1 MTDTAIE
8 IREFLTVALRRP
20 VAPDEDYFA
29 LGLADSLFAL
39 ELVVF
44 VEERFDI
51 RIEVDDL
58 DLDSFR
64 TAERIAALV
73 ERKRAGLAAGGE
85 TGAGR
90 AARG

>member
-20 VAPDEDYFA
+20 VEPDEDYFA

-44 VEERFDI
+44 VEERFGI
-51 RIEVDDL
+51 RIEVEDL
-58 DLDSFR
+58 ELDNFR

-73 ERKRAGLAAGGE
+73 AGKHGGPAAGDE